1 MPNPYATLPDAD
13 ETLAVNALNR
23 RQWTIYHFAR
33 QGYTTQTIA
42 QLVGHTLETTRHEL
56 VTALERIAAA
66 LETSDEGPPNTHITT
81 TRRWQGNDTAH
92 LPDTTLQQAIRRQ
105 ERNPR
110 R

>member
-1 MPNPYATLPDAD
+1 MNPYQSLPDAD

-42 QLVGHTLETTRHEL
+42 QLIGHTLETTRQDLIRALEL
-56 VTALERIAAA
+56 VANALQQD
-66 LETSDEGPPNTHITT
+66 DEGPPNTHITT

-92 LPDTTLQQAIRRQ
+92 LPDVTLQQAIRRQ
-105 ERNPR
+105 ERSQR